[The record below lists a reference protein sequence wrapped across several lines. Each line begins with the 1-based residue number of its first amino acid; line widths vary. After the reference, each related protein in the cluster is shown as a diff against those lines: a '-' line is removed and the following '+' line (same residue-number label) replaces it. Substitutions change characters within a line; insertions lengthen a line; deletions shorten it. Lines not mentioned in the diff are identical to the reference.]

1 MFLRMLVGLLIG
13 AACGAVIGAASFGVS
28 ESIFGRG
35 IGILTKSPLLAAIIG
50 IVFVGAPSAVV
61 GAIVGG
67 FNLGYMHSMAVAVA
81 VGLCMVTLFLLRSE
95 RKYFYEGGY
104 FDKQFFFYDLVI
116 NATWL
121 FGLVLVAIVVSA
133 LMCRLFAPDNIVR
146 QSFLRTKNK
155 SVLLK
160 VILMN

>member
-67 FNLGYMHSMAVAVA
+67 FNLDKLHSVAVAVA
-81 VGLCMVTLFLLRSE
+81 VGLCMVTWFVLRNES
-95 RKYFYEGGY
+95 RYFYEGGY
-104 FDKQFFFYDLVI
+104 FDKQLFFSDVVI

-121 FGLVLVAIVVSA
+121 FGLALVAVAVSA
-133 LMCRLFAPDNIVR
+133 SVSRLFVPG
-146 QSFLRTKNK
+146 K
-155 SVLLK
+155 
-160 VILMN
+160 